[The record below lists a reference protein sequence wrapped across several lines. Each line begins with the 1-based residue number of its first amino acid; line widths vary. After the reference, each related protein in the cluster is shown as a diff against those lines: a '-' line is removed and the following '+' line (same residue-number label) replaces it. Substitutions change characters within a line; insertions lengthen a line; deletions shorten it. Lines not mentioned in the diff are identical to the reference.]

1 MYQKIIKITLSEN
14 IQDNQKMTGMNLNE
28 AAFIIF
34 SENIQDN
41 QKMTGMNSN
50 EAGLS

>member
-1 MYQKIIKITLSEN
+1 MKQHSL
-14 IQDNQKMTGMNLNE
+14 
-28 AAFIIF
+28 FF

-50 EAGLS
+50 QAGLIFLSEKFQENAKMTGMNVLE

>member
-1 MYQKIIKITLSEN
+1 
-14 IQDNQKMTGMNLNE
+14 MTGMNMNE